1 MQIIDILRKIYS
13 RLSRY
18 CRRLLPDKC
27 YLKWQWKREMGY
39 VFDWDNPRTVN
50 EKMMWLKLND
60 RQPLFTTLVDKV
72 EVKSWIMNNYGSEML
87 IPTYRVY
94 DSADQIN
101 LEELPNEFVIK
112 CNHDS
117 GTVFICKDKANG
129 VFLDKHMH
137 RQSFDDI
144 QKYLKKRLKHS
155 FYKDAREWPYKNV
168 IPKIIVEKL
177 MTKKDGSLPNDYKLF
192 FINDEFQF
200 VYVSFDRA
208 GVNDRC
214 IYDREWK
221 RLPFVW
227 VKPYDYRDGINSSD
241 VERPASFQEM
251 LDFGKAVAKP
261 FKCVRV
267 DLYDV
272 DGKMYF
278 GEITPFHSAG
288 YARFYPNEYDLFY
301 GEKIDLHR

>member
-1 MQIIDILRKIYS
+1 MSLVRTIYYN
-13 RLSRY
+13 LAHF
-18 CRRLLPDKC
+18 CLCMLPDKY
-27 YLKWQWKREMGY
+27 YLRRQWKKEMEY
-39 VFDWDNPRTVN
+39 KFDWNNPRSVN
-50 EKMMWLKLND
+50 EKMMWLKLHD
-60 RQPLFTTLVDKV
+60 RKPLYTTFVDKV
-72 EVKSWIMNNYGSEML
+72 EVKRWITENFGPDIL
-87 IPTYRVY
+87 IPTYKVY
-94 DSADQIN
+94 DKAEDIN
-101 LEELPNEFVIK
+101 LDELPNEFVIK

-129 VFLDKHMH
+129 VFVDKHMH
-137 RQSFDDI
+137 GQSFDYI
-144 QKYLKKRLKHS
+144 REYLKKRLKHS

-168 IPKIIVEKL
+168 TPRIIVEKL
-177 MTKKDGSLPNDYKLF
+177 MTTKSGALPNDYKLF
-192 FINDEFQF
+192 FINGDFQF

-214 IYDREWK
+214 IYDKDWK

-227 VKPYDYRDGINSSD
+227 VKPYDYREGINSSD
-241 VERPASFQEM
+241 VLRPESFGEM
-251 LDFGKAVAKP
+251 LEFGEKIAKN

-288 YARFYPNEYDLFY
+288 YARFYPREYDYIY
-301 GEKIDLHR
+301 GEKIQLK

>member
-1 MQIIDILRKIYS
+1 MEYIY
-13 RLSRY
+13 
-18 CRRLLPDKC
+18 
-27 YLKWQWKREMGY
+27 
-39 VFDWDNPRTVN
+39 DWNNPRSLN

-60 RQPLFTTLVDKV
+60 RKPLYTTLVDKV
-72 EVKSWIMNNYGSEML
+72 EVKKWIQEKFGSEMI
-87 IPTYRVY
+87 IPTIKVY
-94 DSADQIN
+94 SKADDIN
-101 LEELPNEFVIK
+101 LDELPEEFVIK

-117 GTVFICKDKANG
+117 GTVFICKDKANE
-129 VFLDKHMH
+129 VFVDKHMH
-137 RQSFDDI
+137 RQSFDYI
-144 QKYLKKRLKHS
+144 KKYLNKQLKHS

-168 IPKIIVEKL
+168 VPKIIVEKL
-177 MTKKDGSLPNDYKLF
+177 ITCKNGSLPNDYKLF

-200 VYVSFDRA
+200 VYVSYDRA

-214 IYDREWK
+214 IYDENWN

-227 VKPYDYRDGINSSD
+227 VKPYDYREGINSSD
-241 VERPASFQEM
+241 VVKPESFKEM
-251 LDFGKAVAKP
+251 IEFGKAVAKP

-288 YARFYPNEYDLFY
+288 YARFYPKEYDYIY
-301 GEKIDLHR
+301 GDKIRLE